1 MLRQKEPGT
10 ETQESGKEHMENP
23 GETDRCQHREGK
35 GEGKKPDMKWEIDK
49 GARNRKVGWE

>member
-1 MLRQKEPGT
+1 
-10 ETQESGKEHMENP
+10 MENP